1 MWKVFVSQITK
12 PIARRVGSIA
22 SGFLLSVGVSSDVTT
37 TIVTGLTAA
46 ILVAAD
52 LVVEKWVL

>member
-1 MWKVFVSQITK
+1 MWKLFVSEVTK

-22 SGFLLSVGVSSDVTT
+22 SGYLISVGVSQDVTT

-46 ILVAAD
+46 ILVGVD
-52 LVVEKWVL
+52 LAVEKWVL

>member
-1 MWKVFVSQITK
+1 MWKLFVSEVTK

-22 SGFLLSVGVSSDVTT
+22 SGYLISVGVAQDVTT

-46 ILVAAD
+46 ILVGAD
-52 LVVEKWVL
+52 LAVEKWVL